1 MLPCEY
7 QHCFVAS
14 VICTGELA
22 LHPRGFA
29 HKSHLLLQVWNVNKY
44 SGVVGVFNIQGST
57 WSRTRRQF
65 IIHDSSPPQLTTA
78 VKPADIPLFST
89 SRLSPTDTAGK
100 CDGSKDSSQSGSYG
114 DNAAQFAVYCN
125 VTDHMCVM
133 GLQDEVPIA
142 LPGELLQAC

>member
-1 MLPCEY
+1 ML
-7 QHCFVAS
+7 
-14 VICTGELA
+14 
-22 LHPRGFA
+22 
-29 HKSHLLLQVWNVNKY
+29 KSLMFLLQVWNVNKY

-89 SRLSPTDTAGK
+89 SCPPPTDTACK
-100 CDGSKDSSQSGSYG
+100 SDGGEGQDSSQSGSYG
-114 DNAAQFAVYCN
+114 DNDAEFAVYCN

>member
-1 MLPCEY
+1 M
-7 QHCFVAS
+7 
-14 VICTGELA
+14 
-22 LHPRGFA
+22 
-29 HKSHLLLQVWNVNKY
+29 NKY

-89 SRLSPTDTAGK
+89 SRPSPTDTART
-100 CDGSKDSSQSGSYG
+100 CDGGEGHDSSQSSSSGG
-114 DNAAQFAVYCN
+114 NAAEFAVYCN
-125 VTDHMCVM
+125 VTDRMCVM
-133 GLQDEVPIA
+133 GLQDEVPIS